1 MASTFKNYTV
11 EGTTGGATL
20 YTVPSATTGVIIGLN
35 LANKSAASVNASV
48 QLGTTYI
55 IKDAPIPVGAAL
67 SVLDGKIIAET
78 TEVVTVTTSA
88 NTSVDAVLSV
98 LEQS

>member
-20 YTVPSATTGVIIGLN
+20 YTVPASTTGVIIGLN
-35 LANKSAASVNASV
+35 LANKSSSAVTASV
-48 QLGTTYI
+48 QLGSSYL
-55 IKDAPIPVGAAL
+55 IKDATIPAGSAL

-78 TEVVTVTTSA
+78 TEVITVTASDDSA
-88 NTSVDAVLSV
+88 VDAILSV